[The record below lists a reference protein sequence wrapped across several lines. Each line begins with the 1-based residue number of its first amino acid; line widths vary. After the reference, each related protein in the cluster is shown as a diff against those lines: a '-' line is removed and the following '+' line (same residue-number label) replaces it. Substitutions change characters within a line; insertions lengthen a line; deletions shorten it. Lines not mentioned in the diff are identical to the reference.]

1 MGEKKKKQRIMQV
14 AKGLGLFILCLAIVA
29 GLAYSSILYLN
40 FDLVHRE
47 GTTSSKIVTQEIPG
61 QIEQLPLLEHKKVKN
76 VIVFIG
82 DGMGLGQI
90 TATRYRYYGPE
101 GRLNLERMPVT
112 GLVNTFAANAL
123 ITDSGAGATA
133 LATGFKTNIGMIGVK
148 SDGERK
154 ETILEVLQERGL
166 ATGLVTTSDITD
178 ATPGAFSSHVSS
190 RKMKNAIVKQL
201 IDSKVNLLV
210 SGGETFH
217 GKELEGDERISVIQY
232 ARDNGYHVVNK
243 KGTFLNT
250 TEEFVLALFE
260 GMISDKFSDTILF
273 NEEAPT
279 LSECTRKALELLD
292 VDQDGFFLM
301 VEEEGIDTGGHIN
314 RIDFVTSHLKN
325 FDDAIA
331 VGLQYALE
339 NKETLVLV
347 LADHETGGLTLVK
360 DNSTPEQVGVRWST
374 DGHTGQP
381 VPVFAFGP
389 NAAAFTGVLDNTD
402 IPRIIAEMM
411 ELNAFPKQTIEK

>member
-1 MGEKKKKQRIMQV
+1 MDGKRKKHRIRQF
-14 AKGLGLFILCLAIVA
+14 AKGLGFFILCLIIVA
-29 GLAYSSILYLN
+29 GLAYAGILYFN

-47 GTTSSKIVTQEIPG
+47 GTTSSEVVEYETSTQTEK
-61 QIEQLPLLEHKKVKN
+61 LPLLEDQEIKN
-76 VIVFIG
+76 VIIFIG
-82 DGMGLGQI
+82 DGMGLSQV
-90 TATRYRYYGPE
+90 TATRYKYYGPE
-101 GRLNLERMPVT
+101 GRLNMERMPVT
-112 GLVNTFAANAL
+112 GLVNTFAANNAL
-123 ITDSGAGATA
+123 VTDSGAGATA
-133 LATGFKTNIGMIGVK
+133 LATGFKTNIGMIGVTP
-148 SDGERK
+148 DGEHKR
-154 ETILEVLQERGL
+154 TIMEVLQERGL

-178 ATPGAFSSHVSS
+178 ATPGAFSSHVPS
-190 RKMKNAIVKQL
+190 RKMKGAIVKQL

-217 GKELEGDERISVIQY
+217 GEELEGGERISVIQY
-232 ARDNGYHVVNK
+232 AQDKGYHVVNK
-243 KGTFLNT
+243 QEEFFNT
-250 TEEFVLALFE
+250 TEEYVLALFE
-260 GMISDKFSDTILF
+260 GMISDKFNDTILF

-279 LSECTRKALELLD
+279 LSECTSKALKLLNRD
-292 VDQDGFFLM
+292 ENGFFLM

-331 VGLQYALE
+331 VGLKYALK

-360 DNSTPEQVGVRWST
+360 NNSTSEQIGVRWST

-389 NAAAFTGVLDNTD
+389 HAMAFTGVLDNTD
-402 IPRIIAEMM
+402 IPKIIAEVMQVD
-411 ELNAFPKQTIEK
+411 AFSDL